1 MGFSIFESEIKIRP
15 DDIDLNNH
23 VHNTKYLDYV
33 LAARYEQMIKDYK
46 MSMNDF
52 YKLDYNWVISITYIE
67 YKRALVLHDKIVVRT
82 QFDSV
87 NGAQCRVNFWIVKKA
102 TDKTG
107 EKVAAQGHIIYTMI
121 SIKTG
126 RPVRIPE
133 EIIEHYSI

>member
-1 MGFSIFESEIKIRP
+1 MVFSIFESEIKIRP

-52 YKLDYNWVISITYIE
+52 HKLDYNWVVSITYIE
-67 YKRALVLHDKIVVRT
+67 YKRALQLDDKIVVRT

-87 NGAQCRVNFWIVKKA
+87 NGAQCRVNFWIVKK
-102 TDKTG
+102 TTEKTG
-107 EKVAAQGHIIYTMI
+107 EKIASQGHIIYTMI
-121 SIKTG
+121 STKNG

-133 EIIEHYSI
+133 DIIKHYSI